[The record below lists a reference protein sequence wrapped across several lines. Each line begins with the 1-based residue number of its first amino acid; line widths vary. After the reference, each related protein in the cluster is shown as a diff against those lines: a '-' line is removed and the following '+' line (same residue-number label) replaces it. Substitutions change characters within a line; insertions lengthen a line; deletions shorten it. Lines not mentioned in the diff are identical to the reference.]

1 MNLYGKMLR
10 HWTGLH
16 TTRSSY
22 YNIGM
27 ELPTSPLSSL
37 PAMSS
42 PPTFDNPDTSVRQ
55 SARSNDEKLELA
67 IKYMRED
74 LYFSI
79 GDFIRALSTSKC
91 AASGKRRAAFS
102 NAAYEDPAVLKIYMG
117 DKEFLDER
125 QAHARSLL
133 VRHLDVGRVNLRRE
147 VKKLCE
153 LPPFHA
159 PQQDASAFT
168 RLNMGNVI
176 QTAEDSC
183 PLLMSILRT
192 TMMPWHVNSASIEE
206 QYSPQQGSLVTI
218 LAVMCRSMHLREA
231 SGFQLQMGIY
241 LHSKG
246 VKRRQLEALH
256 RLGLC
261 SSYQTVLR
269 AVKRQS
275 DAAAGEVTT
284 RGRQPTVIT
293 AYDNFEQME
302 HVKEQRVD
310 HENSFQ
316 SVTTG
321 QLISGIEMPEGGL
334 KQSMLNQSV
343 KLRLTDIICGPG
355 NERDV
360 VELEVR
366 IQSYLYCAQLADTL
380 K

>member
-1 MNLYGKMLR
+1 
-10 HWTGLH
+10 
-16 TTRSSY
+16 
-22 YNIGM
+22 
-27 ELPTSPLSSL
+27 
-37 PAMSS
+37 MSS
-42 PPTFDNPDTSVRQ
+42 PPAFDNPDTSVRQ

-67 IKYMRED
+67 VKYMRED

-117 DKEFLDER
+117 DKELVDER

-133 VRHLDVGRVNLRRE
+133 VRHLDAGRVNLRRE

-159 PQQDASAFT
+159 PQQDASALT

-246 VKRRQLEALH
+246 VKRRQLEALY

-275 DAAAGEVTT
+275 DAAVGEVTT
-284 RGRQPTVIT
+284 RGWQPTVIT
-293 AYDNFEQME
+293 AYDNFEQIE
-302 HVKEQRVD
+302 HVKEQQVGHD
-310 HENSFQ
+310 NSFQ

-321 QLISGIEMPEGGL
+321 
-334 KQSMLNQSV
+334 
-343 KLRLTDIICGPG
+343 
-355 NERDV
+355 
-360 VELEVR
+360 
-366 IQSYLYCAQLADTL
+366 
-380 K
+380 